1 MQTTI
6 RTVHS
11 GAVRGRTHEHGSVFY
26 GVPYAQGPT
35 GAARFAPP
43 VPHPGWSGIRDATRP
58 GPTAPQS
65 RRDSFGSLDMSA
77 YFGSGWRRGADY
89 LTVDVWAPG
98 PSPDLVPVMV
108 FVHGGGFLGGN
119 SAAALYDGTSFNRDS
134 VVLVTVNY
142 RLGPAGFLHLSNAP
156 DNRGMLDVAAAVRWV
171 ADNIT
176 EFGGDPTNITLFGQ
190 SAGATVASGVLTDP
204 YSAGLARRAI
214 LQSSTST
221 ITGQQASLV
230 TAAFTAAL
238 DREPDAQALGEVSD
252 DQLVAAV
259 PALLGLDLRAATE
272 HDPLGGITP
281 FSLVLDHEPGH
292 RMMKAS
298 AVRSIC
304 SSGRTPTRAASTSHR
319 SARSSPPPRRTCT
332 SPRHGSPTSPH
343 SSSRPTARSGPWHR
357 WVSYEQR
364 FWAIASSVPPPA
376 GWPPPTP
383 TPPPR
388 RRSPTSSPGARTL
401 STEPSGHA
409 TSSSCRSFLISFSS
423 LRWQAPV
430 GCWEPHPYR
439 PNWPAESIE
448 HGSTSQP
455 PAIRDGHRTR
465 RQLRTCNR
473 SPSKRTWP
481 TPPHSA
487 DILGVLR
494 HR

>member
-119 SAAALYDGTSFNRDS
+119 SAAALYDGTSINRDS

-190 SAGATVASGVLTDP
+190 SAGATVVSGVLTDP
-204 YSAGLARRAI
+204 YSGGLARRAI

-238 DREPDAQALGEVSD
+238 DRGPDAQALGEVSD

-292 RMMKAS
+292 RMMEGVSGEVDLLIGSNSDEGRLYLAPFGEIITTTAEDLHLTAARFTDESTQLVEAYRAQRPMAS
-298 AVRSIC
+298 LGELRAKILGDC
-304 SSGRTPTRAASTSHR
+304 IFGAPTRRMATAHADTATAATFAYEFTW
-319 SARSSPPPRRTCT
+319 SADALDGTLGACHVIELPFVFDQLQLRALAGPRGMLGT
-332 SPRHGSPTSPH
+332 
-343 SSSRPTARSGPWHR
+343 
-357 WVSYEQR
+357 
-364 FWAIASSVPPPA
+364 
-376 GWPPPTP
+376 
-383 TPPPR
+383 
-388 RRSPTSSPGARTL
+388 
-401 STEPSGHA
+401 
-409 TSSSCRSFLISFSS
+409 
-423 LRWQAPV
+423 APV
-430 GCWEPHPYR
+430 
-439 PNWPAESIE
+439 PAELAS
-448 HGSTSQP
+448 
-455 PAIRDGHRTR
+455 RVHRAWIDFATAGNPGWAPH
-465 RQLRTCNR
+465 T
-473 SPSKRTWP
+473 TT
-481 TPPHSA
+481 TPHVQSLP
-487 DILGVLR
+487 
-494 HR
+494 